1 MPDKCLDA
9 ISATSCN
16 ECEKFHSTIG
26 SGSDNRCY
34 CKCIHGFNL
43 YFIKPVMKTSSILD
57 YLDVIWTLLE
67 LSLQLRPVKMVIEMR
82 QQAGVLLTVA

>member
-34 CKCIHGFNL
+34 CKWIHGFNL
-43 YFIKPVMKTSSILD
+43 YFI
-57 YLDVIWTLLE
+57 
-67 LSLQLRPVKMVIEMR
+67 
-82 QQAGVLLTVA
+82 